1 MYNAEKQSRMKI
13 IILFLLITT
22 SIYGQNSELISDGE
36 LCEQIE
42 SAIEYLKSDKE
53 LGPRTF
59 KFASTMENGS
69 LYNFFFPVEYVAYQL
84 GTEKEKVF
92 EFDKAKTYP
101 IFKKLDSIKYQN
113 AKLNL
118 DCMKKKSKPNAKL
131 SKLDKASLVIN
142 ITTKRI
148 GKPGSSGKAYLF
160 FFKNRKIVKTYKTS
174 WIE

>member
-1 MYNAEKQSRMKI
+1 MKN

-22 SIYGQNSELISDGE
+22 SIYGQNLELISNGE

-42 SAIEYLKSDKE
+42 SAIEYLKCEKD
-53 LGPRTF
+53 LGTRNL
-59 KFASTMENGS
+59 KFDSTMENGS

-92 EFDKAKTYP
+92 EFDKTKTYP
-101 IFKKLDSIKYQN
+101 IFKKLETIKYEN
-113 AKLNL
+113 KKLKL
-118 DCMKKKSKPNAKL
+118 DCVKKKSKPNAKL
-131 SKLDKASLVIN
+131 SKLDRESLAIN
-142 ITTKRI
+142 ITTKRV

-160 FFKNRKIVKTYKTS
+160 FFENGRIVKTYKTS